1 MAAKGTV
8 NTSTGTQ
15 PVDPYKVQNLED
27 PPLPQ
32 KIEELV
38 DFISEVKFGMLTTH
52 QSEGEYLAS
61 RCMALAGKV
70 SIIVVSPSQGKSL
83 ANLERQLTRANTRS
97 LQENGGVDLIF
108 HTNLFSGKMMDLTAH
123 PKEVN
128 MSFLDPISG
137 AWASI
142 SGTASIIGNP
152 EVVQKYY
159 SPTLKTWL
167 GDMGDGVHDGGPTDP
182 RIGVIKL
189 ESKLATHV
197 VARKGMLG
205 RAVNTVKGAVTG
217 EVPHINSIRELN
229 SEELAECELFFFTL

>member
-1 MAAKGTV
+1 MSAKGTV
-8 NTSTGTQ
+8 KTPTGTHS
-15 PVDPYKVQNLED
+15 VDPYKAQNLED

-61 RCMALAGKV
+61 RCMSLAGKV
-70 SIIVVSPSQGKSL
+70 G
-83 ANLERQLTRANTRS
+83 NLYPQRASSNPEVQLTNANT
-97 LQENGGVDLIF
+97 LFVQENGGVDLLF
-108 HTNLFSGKMMDLTAH
+108 HTNLFSGKTMDLTTH

-128 MSFLDPISG
+128 MSFLDITTG

-142 SGTASIIGNP
+142 SGTATVIGDP
-152 EVVQKYY
+152 AVVQKYY
-159 SPTLKTWL
+159 SPTLKAWL

-205 RAVNTVKGAVTG
+205 RAVGTVKGAITG
-217 EVPHINSIRELN
+217 DVPSVNSIRELS
-229 SEELAECELFFFTL
+229 SEELAECEFHFF